1 MSNYPSILL
10 VTLTNPGG
18 QQLYDPQSSLETG
31 EVNSS
36 VFFFSVTERQIQMT
50 EPYPSFGVSDLIGE
64 ARRKPRLRSLRDRLR
79 QIAMYELGGLVV
91 ISPVFAVAMVST

>member
-1 MSNYPSILL
+1 
-10 VTLTNPGG
+10 
-18 QQLYDPQSSLETG
+18 
-31 EVNSS
+31 
-36 VFFFSVTERQIQMT
+36 MT

>member
-1 MSNYPSILL
+1 MNSWVSLFSF
-10 VTLTNPGG
+10 TES
-18 QQLYDPQSSLETG
+18 QL
-31 EVNSS
+31 
-36 VFFFSVTERQIQMT
+36 QMT
-50 EPYPSFGVSDLIGE
+50 EPYPSFGVSELIGD